1 MSIPGAFMVDGG
13 RDILVDSGLRRA
25 WCAEELKAQF
35 LYVYQT
41 CWGLRLDLIEWAYF
55 RVEAT
60 PPLRMVSL
68 CSVNATSFARGYSR
82 SSFGRV
88 ALADRGVKKK
98 ERPVGAYNYNI
109 GVNTEWCLD
118 E

>member
-1 MSIPGAFMVDGG
+1 MVDGG

-35 LYVYQT
+35 L
-41 CWGLRLDLIEWAYF
+41 
-55 RVEAT
+55 VEAT

-88 ALADRGVKKK
+88 ALTDRGVKKK

-109 GVNTEWCLD
+109 GVNTEWCFD
-118 E
+118 ESAVGSTCAP